1 MPLMDILAA
10 NVEILFVATVLSVI
24 LNIILALKVSSLRSE
39 VSRLKGGSLTRE
51 ELELLKS
58 RLTRLKKLTR

>member
-1 MPLMDILAA
+1 MPFTDILEE
-10 NVEILFVATVLSVI
+10 NVIVLFVLTLFSLLLNLI
-24 LNIILALKVSSLRSE
+24 LGVQVSMLKSE
-39 VSRLKGGSLTRE
+39 VARLKGGSLTRE